1 MDRGGAV
8 WKNSSFGYQGG
19 AMTILMCMG
28 TRPEIIKMAPV
39 VKALAVQGLDPY
51 VMHTGQHEDMAWPL
65 YEFFGFQPHHI
76 IKLARKSP
84 TLAGLSAELLSEI
97 DHVTQQVQPLAML
110 VHGDTTSA
118 AMGALAAFYRRV
130 PVGHV
135 EAGLRS
141 GSKEEPFPEEMN
153 RQLIGR
159 MATWHFAPTEGAVQS
174 LAREGTTHQVVHVGN
189 TVVDA
194 ALWAADRLREMELGN
209 GQKNAA
215 RQWFADSGCERLV
228 LVTAHRR
235 ENWGEPLQDIIKSV
249 VRLLRDDPQLAIIW
263 PVHLNPLV
271 MDAVTQAHVLA
282 PASVRAR
289 WLLTQ
294 PLHYPELID
303 LMRVCNVLLTDSG
316 GIQEEAVALRKPVLI
331 LRNVTERPE
340 VLDCGLGQLVGT
352 QTHAIVQMV
361 QQTLQQQNGHVS
373 ASFVNPFG
381 DGTAGQKI
389 ARYLASVIVK
399 SPVAEATA

>member
-1 MDRGGAV
+1 
-8 WKNSSFGYQGG
+8 
-19 AMTILMCMG
+19 
-28 TRPEIIKMAPV
+28 
-39 VKALAVQGLDPY
+39 
-51 VMHTGQHEDMAWPL
+51 
-65 YEFFGFQPHHI
+65 
-76 IKLARKSP
+76 
-84 TLAGLSAELLSEI
+84 AELLTEI
-97 DHVTQQVQPLAML
+97 DLVTQQVQPLAML

-159 MATWHFAPTEGAVQS
+159 MATWHFAPTVGAVQS
-174 LAREGTTHQVVHVGN
+174 LAREGTTHQVVRVGN

-194 ALWAADRLREMELGN
+194 ALWAAHRLHAMELEN
-209 GQKNAA
+209 GQQNAA
-215 RQWFADSGCERLV
+215 RRWFSTSGCQRLM

-235 ENWGEPLQDIIKSV
+235 ENWGAPMLDIIKAV
-249 VRLLRDDPQLAIIW
+249 VQLLRDDPQLAIVW

-271 MDAVTQAHVLA
+271 KDVVTQAHA
-282 PASVRAR
+282 AAQDSVRSR

-303 LMRVCNVLLTDSG
+303 LMRVCSVLLTDSG

-352 QTHAIVQMV
+352 QTHAIVLMV
-361 QQTLQQQNGHVS
+361 QQALQQQAAAVT

-389 ARYLASVIVK
+389 AQYLASALVNP
-399 SPVAEATA
+399 PVAEATA

>member
-1 MDRGGAV
+1 
-8 WKNSSFGYQGG
+8 
-19 AMTILMCMG
+19 MTILVCMG

-39 VKALAVQGLDPY
+39 VKALVAHGLDPY

-65 YEFFGFQPHHI
+65 YGFFGFQPDHI
-76 IKLARKSP
+76 IKLARTSP
-84 TLAGLSAELLSEI
+84 TLAGLSAELLTEI
-97 DHVTQQVQPLAML
+97 DLVTQQVQPLAML

-159 MATWHFAPTEGAVQS
+159 MATWHFAPTVGAVQS
-174 LAREGTTHQVVHVGN
+174 LAREGTTHQVVRVGN

-194 ALWAADRLREMELGN
+194 ALWAAHRLHAMELEN
-209 GQKNAA
+209 GQQNAA
-215 RQWFADSGCERLV
+215 RRWFSTSGCQRLM

-235 ENWGEPLQDIIKSV
+235 ENWGAPMLDIIKAV
-249 VRLLRDDPQLAIIW
+249 VQLLRDDPQLAIVW

-271 MDAVTQAHVLA
+271 KDVVTQAHA
-282 PASVRAR
+282 AAQDSVRSR

-303 LMRVCNVLLTDSG
+303 LMRVCSVLLTDSG

-352 QTHAIVQMV
+352 QTHAIVLMV
-361 QQTLQQQNGHVS
+361 QQALQQQAAAVT

-389 ARYLASVIVK
+389 AQYLASALVNP
-399 SPVAEATA
+399 PVAEATA